1 MNKSDICSYQ
11 ESYKKDQ
18 KRVVSWRIVVGSGGC
33 GCYCCGCGLLL
44 LWLLVLFLF
53 FFLVFL
59 SLFCV
64 NL

>member
-18 KRVVSWRIVVGSGGC
+18 RRVVSWRIVVGSGA
-33 GCYCCGCGLLL
+33 CYCCGCGLLL
-44 LWLLVLFLF
+44 LWLLFLFLF